1 MDGPRDHRTK
11 GRKLK
16 QDKYMVSLICEISD
30 MIHMN
35 LSTKQEQTLRH
46 REQTWGC
53 QGEEAGGLGL
63 TDANYHYRIDQQ
75 WGPTLLHREL
85 YSISC
90 TKA

>member
-1 MDGPRDHRTK
+1 
-11 GRKLK
+11 
-16 QDKYMVSLICEISD
+16 MVSLICEISD

-46 REQTWGC
+46 REQTWDC

-75 WGPTLLHREL
+75 
-85 YSISC
+85 
-90 TKA
+90 